1 VNETGERYDRVLAES
16 TAALQRADVHH
27 ALIGGIAA
35 AFYGLH
41 PPGRDI
47 DIFADPSDAP
57 RTREALAGA
66 GFKVGRGDPPRT
78 VSASRD
84 GVTVEVV
91 FEAAGSMRFDRECQ
105 AHVVEGEYHGRRLR
119 VLGREDLLIMK
130 ANRFGGGQPQHWFDA
145 VGLVIPELDWE
156 YLVRRARPLARPVLS
171 LLLWAQAQGRSVP
184 DQTVVD
190 LFEAIFGGETPR
202 PVEEPADADRRL
214 AARIHERLA
223 ADPRVSA
230 PELEVSIRGGKVVI
244 TGVVATEERRSAI
257 SALVDELVGPG
268 RAENR
273 TRVLPMREPKK
284 ERLK

>member
-1 VNETGERYDRVLAES
+1 MNETGERYDRVLAES

-91 FEAAGSMRFDRECQ
+91 FEAG
-105 AHVVEGEYHGRRLR
+105 
-119 VLGREDLLIMK
+119 
-130 ANRFGGGQPQHWFDA
+130 
-145 VGLVIPELDWE
+145 
-156 YLVRRARPLARPVLS
+156 ARCSSR
-171 LLLWAQAQGRSVP
+171 
-184 DQTVVD
+184 
-190 LFEAIFGGETPR
+190 
-202 PVEEPADADRRL
+202 
-214 AARIHERLA
+214 
-223 ADPRVSA
+223 
-230 PELEVSIRGGKVVI
+230 
-244 TGVVATEERRSAI
+244 
-257 SALVDELVGPG
+257 
-268 RAENR
+268 
-273 TRVLPMREPKK
+273 
-284 ERLK
+284 